1 MGRPQERDGF
11 RQPSVGPGFYPAQ
24 KHRAIGRGRTH
35 APTVVYR
42 EVPVIAAGHMGPALR
57 NVY

>member
-1 MGRPQERDGF
+1 MNQYYKNAPHGGAF
-11 RQPSVGPGFYPAQ
+11 FC
-24 KHRAIGRGRTH
+24 GRGRVV